1 MIKRGPKHSQWN
13 GCGDISGNWWYNHVL
28 RERNQKVRQRIP
40 VNVTVNEAWDL
51 FLKQDKKCAL
61 SGLSLTIS
69 NSSLY
74 NTASVDRIDSSRRI

>member
-1 MIKRGPKHSQWN
+1 MVKKGPQHSQWN

-28 RERNQKVRQRIP
+28 RERKQNTRQRIP
-40 VNVTVNEAWDL
+40 VTVSVEDAWQL
-51 FLKQDKKCAL
+51 FLKQEKKCAL
-61 SGLSLTIS
+61 SRLSLTIS